1 MTYQA
6 LGFIPSWSFCGCPVP
21 QLGVS
26 KFVPSI
32 YHVGACITTIL
43 TNSECLLFL
52 GSHVAL
58 RASRCRTWNILEHN
72 CALRC
77 QSNLVRHNFGSFDD
91 KFAFNE
97 KRKTRLLASAA
108 SEQPIESDPG
118 AYHPQ
123 NRWKSMQN
131 ALDAFYRFSRPHTV
145 IGTVRFKFNWMY
157 S

>member
-1 MTYQA
+1 MWVLA
-6 LGFIPSWSFCGCPVP
+6 LLQFL
-21 QLGVS
+21 Q
-26 KFVPSI
+26 
-32 YHVGACITTIL
+32 IL
-43 TNSECLLFL
+43 NVCYFL

-118 AYHPQ
+118 ACHPQ

-145 IGTVRFKFNWMY
+145 IGTVRFKFN
-157 S
+157 